1 MNGPIFLA
9 IFFLGLALLVAL
21 GFGFFILR
29 ELRKE
34 RHLLPKQTT
43 SPTAPIPRPLA
54 IPPAPQVM
62 QTVVSTAPFPKPQPK
77 ANAKLF
83 RRAQMARSESRFYDF
98 LKETVKEE
106 YLIDTKT
113 PLRELF
119 KRYGWLDKELY
130 TMYVN
135 GHADF
140 VLLEPTLKNP
150 IIAIELDGT
159 THNDPSQL
167 DRDRR
172 KEELFRRAD
181 MKLLRFQ
188 TGKLWGDQERQAIR
202 DALPKRLS

>member
-1 MNGPIFLA
+1 MNAPIFLA
-9 IFFLGLALLVAL
+9 ILLLGLALLVAL

-29 ELRKE
+29 ELRQE
-34 RHLLPKQTT
+34 RPTRPAQTT
-43 SPTAPIPRPLA
+43 PLARSVPLIAA
-54 IPPAPQVM
+54 IPPTPQLT
-62 QTVVSTAPFPKPQPK
+62 QTIASSATLPKPQPK
-77 ANAKLF
+77 DHAKLY
-83 RRAQMARSESRFYDF
+83 RRAQLTRAEGRFYDF

-106 YLIDTKT
+106 YLIGTKT

-119 KRYGWLDKELY
+119 KRYGWLEKELF
-130 TMYVN
+130 TMHVM
-135 GHADF
+135 GHVDF

-159 THNDPSQL
+159 THNDPAQL